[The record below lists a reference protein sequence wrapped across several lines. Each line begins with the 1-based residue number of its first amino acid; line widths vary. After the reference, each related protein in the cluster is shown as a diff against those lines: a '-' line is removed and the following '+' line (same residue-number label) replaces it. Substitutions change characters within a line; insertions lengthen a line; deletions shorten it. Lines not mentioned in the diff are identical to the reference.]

1 LRPQNLP
8 RPLLLLWICALATLA
23 GPTLAATGPS
33 AQALQS
39 VRAVHDTPDGTRER
53 GHEVVD
59 AREVVT
65 SSGLHY
71 VDLRV
76 GDGDEA
82 ASGKILEVHYVG
94 WLGDGT
100 RFDSTRDRDR
110 PLTFRLGAG
119 DALKG
124 WDEGLVGMKVGGRR
138 KLVIPPDLGFG
149 KQGVG
154 SVVPPNATLYYE
166 FELLGVR

>member
-1 LRPQNLP
+1 V
-8 RPLLLLWICALATLA
+8 
-23 GPTLAATGPS
+23 PS
-33 AQALQS
+33 AQT
-39 VRAVHDTPDGTRER
+39 VRAVHDTSDGSRDIR
-53 GHEVVD
+53 GHAVVD
-59 AREVVT
+59 TREVVT

-138 KLVIPPDLGFG
+138 KLVIPPGLGFG
-149 KQGVG
+149 RQGVG
-154 SVVPPNATLYYE
+154 SVVPPNSVLYYE

>member
-1 LRPQNLP
+1 MRPQTLRRPFLLP
-8 RPLLLLWICALATLA
+8 FLTLCVLAPLA
-23 GPTLAATGPS
+23 GPALAATGPS
-33 AQALQS
+33 AQSVQALH
-39 VRAVHDTPDGTRER
+39 AVHDTRDLK
-53 GHEVVD
+53 GHAVLD
-59 AREVVT
+59 TREVVT

-76 GDGDEA
+76 GEGDEA

-138 KLVIPPDLGFG
+138 KLVIPPGLGFG

-154 SVVPPNATLYYE
+154 SVVPPNAILYYE